1 MTNPT
6 TPQPV
11 QEPAGAVEALKL
23 VEKIKQHADECAD
36 QAWHAGECN
45 ERVGTPYFE
54 SLRLFNQALDQLAA
68 LASLPPVTQA
78 KSEAVAPIGWQF
90 RFVFDTHASNW
101 HSVLRLPMNKM
112 QDGDDYRYET
122 RYVYAA
128 PQEAVERQPLTGWQ
142 PIETA
147 PRNSRRVLVAVP
159 ERPDDPDRRR
169 VYEAWWRIP
178 FEGAPKKRGWWCY
191 DGKCTLLDSSVHGIG
206 ATQWIEVPT
215 PPGIGPATQEK
226 QHG

>member
-78 KSEAVAPIGWQF
+78 KSEAVAEWQ
-90 RFVFDTHASNW
+90 RRPNDMPKLPWERISEEWATHEAFEEDRGYW
-101 HSVLRLPMNKM
+101 EVRAL
-112 QDGDDYRYET
+112 
-122 RYVYAA
+122 YAA
-128 PQEAVERQPLTGWQ
+128 PQEAVERQPLTEEQIDAAHEDATKAFSLSETGSVSSAGYMKTNTRESLKWRTHFARA
-142 PIETA
+142 IE
-147 PRNSRRVLVAVP
+147 RH
-159 ERPDDPDRRR
+159 
-169 VYEAWWRIP
+169 
-178 FEGAPKKRGWWCY
+178 F
-191 DGKCTLLDSSVHGIG
+191 GIG
-206 ATQWIEVPT
+206 Q
-215 PPGIGPATQEK
+215 ATQEK